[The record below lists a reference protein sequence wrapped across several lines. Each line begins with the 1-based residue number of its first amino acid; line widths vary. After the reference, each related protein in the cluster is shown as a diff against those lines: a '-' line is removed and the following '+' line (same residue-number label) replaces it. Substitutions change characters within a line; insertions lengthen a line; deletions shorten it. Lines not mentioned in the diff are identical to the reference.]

1 MKEHPVVKQEP
12 GDMEELKKPILL
24 IVYKG
29 SRRFIVHVTSVGY
42 NLVPDCIFVLSF
54 FFFLNLGI

>member
-54 FFFLNLGI
+54 FFF